1 MPQGC
6 RKGNSCHFRHDASQ
20 TASQVPSGQRSGPLK
35 DRNRGVTVTRT
46 PEIPRAPQ
54 GVCGFYYAQGSCRR
68 GFDCKFSH
76 TAGPEVT
83 PRSQEYPI
91 PSNPVT
97 GGISPTTSNSPAVS
111 LQWVQK
117 NFRRFLQDEH
127 YRFPSVTHMYS
138 FARILEGVSS
148 SYETWSMEDG
158 QVLLSHLVG
167 GNGIH
172 RLNELISFTSISSR
186 AGSQESVLSFQ
197 RGLMPVLRVGSSL
210 PFRTNLIFFLQF
222 CTCNIV
228 VKSTMNHLVK

>member
-1 MPQGC
+1 VVANDHLRKVYKVFHPETRNSSHHLSQMPPRSNSVPCKFYSMPQGC

-35 DRNRGVTVTRT
+35 DRNRGATVTRT

-54 GVCGFYYAQGSCRR
+54 GVCGFYYTQGSCRR

-148 SYETWSMEDG
+148 SYETW
-158 QVLLSHLVG
+158 VIV
-167 GNGIH
+167 IIPKIC
-172 RLNELISFTSISSR
+172 EL
-186 AGSQESVLSFQ
+186 
-197 RGLMPVLRVGSSL
+197 
-210 PFRTNLIFFLQF
+210 
-222 CTCNIV
+222 
-228 VKSTMNHLVK
+228 